1 MTYQSK
7 QMNILLWIAQSIM
20 AASFIWAGAMK
31 LFKPAEQLALMW
43 PWTAEHPLLVKFT
56 GVLDILAGIGLIVP
70 TLLKIQPKLTVY
82 TGYAAIGLMISASIF
97 HVARGEAALIGI
109 NVFYAIL
116 AFFIAWGRNKQ
127 LR

>member
-97 HVARGEAALIGI
+97 HVARGEASLIGI

-116 AFFIAWGRNKQ
+116 AFLIAWGRNTQ